1 MANAWLR
8 LRHPDYDALRGILDD
23 VGRSIKVYAR

>member
-8 LRHPDYDALRGILDD
+8 LRHPDFDALRGMLDA
-23 VGRSIKVYAR
+23 VGRGVRVRAE